1 VLNVLVLAAETT
13 TEEDPFSPVSPQLT
27 EVVWAAVFFF
37 VLLFI
42 LYRVAWPKLQAALA
56 ARQAAIAGSIQ
67 AADDTKAQAE
77 GVLADYRAKL
87 ADAQAEAQ
95 RIIEEGRRTGDKI
108 VADARA
114 RADVEAQ
121 SLVTRAQADIAAERD
136 RAITAL
142 RAEIATLSIDLA
154 GRVVGKSLDTPAQ
167 RALVD
172 SYINELATSAR

>member
-1 VLNVLVLAAETT
+1 VPNVLVLAAAPG
-13 TEEDPFSPVSPQLT
+13 EDPFSPVSPQLT
-27 EVVWAAVFFF
+27 ELIWAAAFFF
-37 VLLFI
+37 LLLVI
-42 LYRVAWPKLQAALA
+42 LYRVAWPKLQAGLA

-67 AADDTKAQAE
+67 AADATKAEAD
-77 GVLADYRAKL
+77 GVLAEYRAKL
-87 ADAQAEAQ
+87 ADAQSESQ

-136 RAITAL
+136 RAISAL
-142 RAEIATLSIDLA
+142 RAELGALSIDLA

-172 SYINELATSAR
+172 SYIDELATSAR

>member
-1 VLNVLVLAAETT
+1 VLNVLLLAAE
-13 TEEDPFSPVSPQLT
+13 EGEDPFSPVSPQLT

-42 LYRVAWPKLQAALA
+42 LYRVAWPALQKALA

-67 AADDTKAQAE
+67 AADATKAEAD

-87 ADAQAEAQ
+87 ADAQTEAQ
-95 RIIEEGRRTGDKI
+95 RIIDEGRRTGDKI

-121 SLVTRAQADIAAERD
+121 ALVTRAQADIAAERD
-136 RAITAL
+136 RAISAL
-142 RAEIATLSIDLA
+142 RVELAGLSIELA
-154 GRVVGKSLDTPAQ
+154 SRVVGKSLDTPAQ

-172 SYINELATSAR
+172 SYIDELATSTR